1 MKLNAECIRDILFA
15 VEEYTSLDSTL
26 KINPKSLPEN
36 LSKYAPDTL
45 LYHVKQCEL
54 SGLFVK
60 VDWYLDGSCRIYYL
74 SPEGHKFIS
83 NMRADNAW
91 SKTKDIA
98 GKIGANSIDILK
110 EIGSS
115 VITALIQGYLVAP

>member
-1 MKLNAECIRDILFA
+1 MKLNAECIRDILFT
-15 VEEYTSLDSTL
+15 VEDCTSLENTL
-26 KINPKSLPEN
+26 KIDPTNLPED
-36 LSKYAPDTL
+36 LAKYAPDVL

-54 SGLFVK
+54 SDLFAN
-60 VDWYLDGSCRIYYL
+60 VDWYLNGSCRIYYL

-83 NMRADNAW
+83 NVRSDNAW

-115 VITALIQGYLVAP
+115 VITALIQGYLGTP